1 MSKSLDFY
9 KENIQSLSFS
19 GVSTDEQ
26 ETVIAFSRNDD
37 TASVET
43 TDSTVLTKL
52 KRYAATNPD
61 EWVLTNVTTG
71 QNESDPMKITSIC
84 FECPKK
90 LISLR
95 SKSTSPRELT
105 EEERAEIAERMRNVR
120 AGREDEDYPRYR
132 AGTATIDSGIYTV
145 SKTP

>member
-1 MSKSLDFY
+1 MGKSLDFY
-9 KENIQSLSFS
+9 TKNIQSLSFS
-19 GVSTDEQ
+19 GVSTEEQ
-26 ETVIAFSRNDD
+26 ETVIVFSRNSD

-52 KRYAATNPD
+52 KRYATTNPD
-61 EWVLTNVTTG
+61 EWSLTYVTTNP
-71 QNESDPMKITSIC
+71 NEPDPMKITSIC

-95 SKSTSPRELT
+95 SKSTAQRELT

-120 AGREDEDYPRYR
+120 AGRDNEDQL
-132 AGTATIDSGIYTV
+132 
-145 SKTP
+145 

>member
-19 GVSTDEQ
+19 GVSIDEQ

-43 TDSTVLTKL
+43 TDPTVLTKL
-52 KRYAATNPD
+52 KKYATTNPD

-71 QNESDPMKITSIC
+71 QDESDPMKITSIC

-95 SKSTSPRELT
+95 SKSTAPRELT

-120 AGREDEDYPRYR
+120 ASREDED
-132 AGTATIDSGIYTV
+132 
-145 SKTP
+145 

>member
-1 MSKSLDFY
+1 MGKSLDFY

-26 ETVIAFSRNDD
+26 ETVIVFGRNSD

-52 KRYAATNPD
+52 KRYATTNPD
-61 EWVLTNVTTG
+61 EWVLTNVTTS
-71 QNESDPMKITSIC
+71 QNESDPMRITSIC

-90 LISLR
+90 LVSLR

-105 EEERAEIAERMRNVR
+105 EEERAEIAERMRNAR
-120 AGREDEDYPRYR
+120 AGREDED
-132 AGTATIDSGIYTV
+132 
-145 SKTP
+145 

>member
-1 MSKSLDFY
+1 MGKSLDFY

-26 ETVIAFSRNDD
+26 ETIIVFSRNND

-52 KRYAATNPD
+52 KRYATTNPD

-71 QNESDPMKITSIC
+71 QDESDPKKITSIC
-84 FECPKK
+84 VECPKK
-90 LISLR
+90 LVSLR
-95 SKSTSPRELT
+95 SKSTAPRELT
-105 EEERAEIAERMRNVR
+105 EDERAEIAERMRNVR
-120 AGREDEDYPRYR
+120 TSREDED
-132 AGTATIDSGIYTV
+132 
-145 SKTP
+145 

>member
-1 MSKSLDFY
+1 MGKSLDFY
-9 KENIQSLSFS
+9 TKNIQSLSFS

-26 ETVIAFSRNDD
+26 ETIIVFSRNND

-52 KRYAATNPD
+52 KKYATTNPD
-61 EWVLTNVTTG
+61 EWVLTNVTTS
-71 QNESDPMKITSIC
+71 QNESDPMRITSIC

-95 SKSTSPRELT
+95 SKSTAPRELT

-120 AGREDEDYPRYR
+120 AGREDD
-132 AGTATIDSGIYTV
+132 DQL
-145 SKTP
+145 

>member
-26 ETVIAFSRNDD
+26 ETVIVFSRNSD

-43 TDSTVLTKL
+43 TDPTVLTKL
-52 KRYAATNPD
+52 KKYAAANPD

-71 QNESDPMKITSIC
+71 QDESDPMKITSIC

-95 SKSTSPRELT
+95 SKSPSPRELT

-120 AGREDEDYPRYR
+120 ASREDED
-132 AGTATIDSGIYTV
+132 
-145 SKTP
+145 

>member
-1 MSKSLDFY
+1 MRKSLDFY
-9 KENIQSLSFS
+9 KKNIQSLSFS

-26 ETVIAFSRNDD
+26 ETVIVFSRNNDM
-37 TASVET
+37 ASVET

-52 KRYAATNPD
+52 KRYATTNPD
-61 EWVLTNVTTG
+61 EWVLTNVTAG

-120 AGREDEDYPRYR
+120 ASREDED
-132 AGTATIDSGIYTV
+132 
-145 SKTP
+145 

>member
-1 MSKSLDFY
+1 MKKSLDFY
-9 KENIQSLSFS
+9 TKNIQSLSFS

-26 ETVIAFSRNDD
+26 ETIIVFSRNND

-52 KRYAATNPD
+52 KKYATTNPD
-61 EWVLTNVTTG
+61 EWVLTNVTTS
-71 QNESDPMKITSIC
+71 QNESDPMRITSIC

-95 SKSTSPRELT
+95 SKSTASRELT
-105 EEERAEIAERMRNVR
+105 EEERAEIAERMRNAR
-120 AGREDEDYPRYR
+120 AGREDED
-132 AGTATIDSGIYTV
+132 
-145 SKTP
+145 

>member
-1 MSKSLDFY
+1 MGKSLDFY

-19 GVSTDEQ
+19 GVSVDEQ
-26 ETVIAFSRNDD
+26 ETVIVFSRNSN

-52 KRYAATNPD
+52 KKCAVTSPD
-61 EWVLTNVTTG
+61 EWVLTNVTTSPF
-71 QNESDPMKITSIC
+71 ESDPMKITSIC

-95 SKSTSPRELT
+95 SKSAAPRELT
-105 EEERAEIAERMRNVR
+105 EEERAEIAERMKQIWK
-120 AGREDEDYPRYR
+120 AKE
-132 AGTATIDSGIYTV
+132 
-145 SKTP
+145 K

>member
-1 MSKSLDFY
+1 MKKSLDFY
-9 KENIQSLSFS
+9 AKNIQSLSFS

-26 ETVIAFSRNDD
+26 ETVIVFSRNGDV
-37 TASVET
+37 ASVET

-52 KRYAATNPD
+52 KKYATTNPD

-71 QNESDPMKITSIC
+71 QDESDPMKITSIC
-84 FECPKK
+84 FKCPKK

-95 SKSTSPRELT
+95 SKSTAPRELT

-120 AGREDEDYPRYR
+120 ASREDED
-132 AGTATIDSGIYTV
+132 
-145 SKTP
+145 

>member
-1 MSKSLDFY
+1 MGKSLDFY

-26 ETVIAFSRNDD
+26 ETVIVFSRNGDM
-37 TASVET
+37 ASVET

-52 KRYAATNPD
+52 KKYAVANPD
-61 EWVLTNVTTG
+61 EWVLINVTTS
-71 QNESDPMKITSIC
+71 QNESDPMRITSIC

-95 SKSTSPRELT
+95 SKSTAPRELT
-105 EEERAEIAERMRNVR
+105 EDERAEIAERMRNVR
-120 AGREDEDYPRYR
+120 AGRDNEDQL
-132 AGTATIDSGIYTV
+132 
-145 SKTP
+145 

>member
-1 MSKSLDFY
+1 MGKSLDFY

-26 ETVIAFSRNDD
+26 ETVIVLSRNNDA
-37 TASVET
+37 ASVET

-52 KRYAATNPD
+52 KRYATTSPD

-71 QNESDPMKITSIC
+71 QSESDPMKITSIC

-120 AGREDEDYPRYR
+120 ASREDED
-132 AGTATIDSGIYTV
+132 
-145 SKTP
+145 

>member
-1 MSKSLDFY
+1 MGKSLDFY

-26 ETVIAFSRNDD
+26 ETVIVFSRNNDA
-37 TASVET
+37 ASVET

-52 KRYAATNPD
+52 KRYATTNPD

-95 SKSTSPRELT
+95 SKSTAPRELT
-105 EEERAEIAERMRNVR
+105 EDERAEIAERMRNVR
-120 AGREDEDYPRYR
+120 ASREDED
-132 AGTATIDSGIYTV
+132 
-145 SKTP
+145 

>member
-1 MSKSLDFY
+1 MGKSLDFY
-9 KENIQSLSFS
+9 TKNIQSLSLS

-26 ETVIAFSRNDD
+26 ETVIVFSRNND

-71 QNESDPMKITSIC
+71 QNESDQMKITSIC

-95 SKSTSPRELT
+95 SKSASPRELT
-105 EEERAEIAERMRNVR
+105 EEERAEIAERMRNIR
-120 AGREDEDYPRYR
+120 AGREGENQ
-132 AGTATIDSGIYTV
+132 S
-145 SKTP
+145 

>member
-1 MSKSLDFY
+1 MGKSLDFY
-9 KENIQSLSFS
+9 TKNIQSLSFS

-26 ETVIAFSRNDD
+26 ETVIVFSRNND

-52 KRYAATNPD
+52 KKYSTTNPG
-61 EWVLTNVTTG
+61 EWVLTNVTTSP
-71 QNESDPMKITSIC
+71 NESDPTKITSIC

-95 SKSTSPRELT
+95 SKSASPRELT
-105 EEERAEIAERMRNVR
+105 EEERAEIAERMRSVR
-120 AGREDEDYPRYR
+120 TSREDKNQP
-132 AGTATIDSGIYTV
+132 
-145 SKTP
+145 

>member
-1 MSKSLDFY
+1 MGKSLDFY

-26 ETVIAFSRNDD
+26 ETVIVFSRNDD

-52 KRYAATNPD
+52 KRYATTNPD
-61 EWVLTNVTTG
+61 EWVLTHVTTG

-95 SKSTSPRELT
+95 SKSTAPRELT

-120 AGREDEDYPRYR
+120 ASREDEDQP
-132 AGTATIDSGIYTV
+132 
-145 SKTP
+145 

>member
-26 ETVIAFSRNDD
+26 ETVIVFSRNND

-43 TDSTVLTKL
+43 TDSTVLT
-52 KRYAATNPD
+52 
-61 EWVLTNVTTG
+61 NVTTG
-71 QNESDPMKITSIC
+71 QNESDQMKITSIC

-95 SKSTSPRELT
+95 SKSASPRELT

-120 AGREDEDYPRYR
+120 TSREGENQ
-132 AGTATIDSGIYTV
+132 S
-145 SKTP
+145 

>member
-1 MSKSLDFY
+1 MGKSLDFY

-26 ETVIAFSRNDD
+26 ETIVVFSRNGD

-52 KRYAATNPD
+52 KRYAVANPD
-61 EWVLTNVTTG
+61 EWVLTNVTTS
-71 QNESDPMKITSIC
+71 QNESDPMRITSIC

-105 EEERAEIAERMRNVR
+105 EEERAGIAERMRNVR
-120 AGREDEDYPRYR
+120 AGREDED
-132 AGTATIDSGIYTV
+132 
-145 SKTP
+145 

>member
-1 MSKSLDFY
+1 MRKSLDFY
-9 KENIQSLSFS
+9 TKNIQSLSLS

-26 ETVIAFSRNDD
+26 ETVIVFSRNGD

-52 KRYAATNPD
+52 KRYATTNPD
-61 EWVLTNVTTG
+61 EWSLTCVTTG
-71 QNESDPMKITSIC
+71 SNESDPMKITSIC

-95 SKSTSPRELT
+95 SKSAAPRELT

-120 AGREDEDYPRYR
+120 AGREDEDQL
-132 AGTATIDSGIYTV
+132 
-145 SKTP
+145 

>member
-1 MSKSLDFY
+1 MGKSLDFY

-26 ETVIAFSRNDD
+26 ETVIVFSRNND

-71 QNESDPMKITSIC
+71 QDESDPMKITSIC
-84 FECPKK
+84 FKCPKK

-95 SKSTSPRELT
+95 SKSTAPRELT

-120 AGREDEDYPRYR
+120 ANREDED
-132 AGTATIDSGIYTV
+132 
-145 SKTP
+145 

>member
-1 MSKSLDFY
+1 MGKSLDFY
-9 KENIQSLSFS
+9 TKNIQSLSFS

-26 ETVIAFSRNDD
+26 ETVIVFDRNGD

-52 KRYAATNPD
+52 KKYATTNPD
-61 EWVLTNVTTG
+61 EWVLTNVTTS
-71 QNESDPMKITSIC
+71 QNESDPMRITSIC

-95 SKSTSPRELT
+95 SKSTAPRELT
-105 EEERAEIAERMRNVR
+105 EEERAGIAERMRNVR
-120 AGREDEDYPRYR
+120 ASREDED
-132 AGTATIDSGIYTV
+132 
-145 SKTP
+145 